1 MKQYTRIVI
10 GCIAFLFSFVNFGYS
25 WGSTAH
31 RFINLK
37 AVRHLPIEMN
47 NFITDSLFYK
57 SHASDADYRKDP
69 RDTSFFAEA
78 QRHFIDIDIYPD
90 FHTLPHTLD
99 SVFMITER
107 QFVRDAGT
115 LPWATKIVLD
125 SLTVQLAR
133 GDLSKAKL
141 TMSDLGHY
149 VGDAHQPLHCTW
161 NYDPSGLHRR
171 YETKMIDAYQYYF
184 TVNPDLV
191 QYISSPLDFIF
202 EYIYHSNSLVDTLI
216 AADNYAKSFSGWNGI
231 GDAPANYYS
240 ALWSRT
246 EVFTKEQIQHATVA
260 LASLWYTAWYNA
272 QVINAVNEATG
283 LHPQLF
289 TLEQN
294 YPNPFNPTT
303 DFRYEIRDW
312 SHVTLKVYDAIGREI
327 ATLIDETKQQGSYNV
342 KWNASGVASGTY
354 FYRLSVI
361 PLVSRD
367 LAPTGRNGQA
377 GTFFQTRKMILE
389 K

>member
-1 MKQYTRIVI
+1 MKQYTRISI
-10 GCIAFLFSFVNFGYS
+10 GCIAFLFSIVNFGYS
-25 WGSTAH
+25 WESTAH

-47 NFITDSLFYK
+47 SFITDSLFYE

-99 SVFMITER
+99 SVFMIAER

-125 SLTVQLAR
+125 SLTAQLAR

-149 VGDAHQPLHCTW
+149 VGDAHQPLHCTL
-161 NYDPSGLHRR
+161 NYNPGKLHTR
-171 YETKMIDAYQYYF
+171 YETNMINTYEYF
-184 TVNPDLV
+184 LTVNPDSV
-191 QYISSPLDFIF
+191 HYISSPLDFIF
-202 EYIYHSNSLVDTLI
+202 DYIYHSNSLVDTLI

-240 ALWSRT
+240 AFWSRT
-246 EVFTKEQIQHATVA
+246 EVFTKEQIQRATVA

-272 QVINAVNEATG
+272 QVINTVNEATG
-283 LHPQLF
+283 SHPRSF

-294 YPNPFNPTT
+294 YPNPFNPSTVICYQLP
-303 DFRYEIRDW
+303 DNSR
-312 SHVTLKVYDAIGREI
+312 VTLKLYDAVGKEV
-327 ATLIDETKQQGSYNV
+327 ATLADGMKEPGSYEVDLRGNGL
-342 KWNASGVASGTY
+342 ASGVY
-354 FYRLSVI
+354 FYRLSVT
-361 PLVSRD
+361 PLMSRD
-367 LAPTGRNGQA
+367 LAPTSRNGQA
-377 GTFFQTRKMILE
+377 STFFQTRKMILE

>member
-1 MKQYTRIVI
+1 MKQYARIAI
-10 GCIAFLFSFVNFGYS
+10 GCIAFLFSIVNFAYS

-37 AVRHLPIEMN
+37 AVRHLPNELN
-47 NFITDSLFYK
+47 SFIVDSLFYG
-57 SHASDADYRKDP
+57 SHASDADYRKDYN
-69 RDTSFFAEA
+69 DTSFFAEA

-90 FHTLPHTLD
+90 FQNLPHTLD
-99 SVFMITER
+99 SVFMIAER

-115 LPWATKIVLD
+115 LPWATKMVLD
-125 SLTVQLAR
+125 SLTAQLAR

-149 VGDAHQPLHCTW
+149 VGDAHQPLHCTL
-161 NYDPSGLHRR
+161 NYNPGGLHSR
-171 YETKMIDAYQYYF
+171 YETRMINTYQDF
-184 TVNPDLV
+184 LTVNTDSVL
-191 QYISSPLDFIF
+191 YISSPLDFIF
-202 EYIYHSNSLVDTLI
+202 EYIYHSNSLVDSLI
-216 AADNYAKSFSGWNGI
+216 AADNYAKFFSGWNGI

-246 EVFTKEQIQHATVA
+246 EGFTKEQVQHATVA
-260 LASLWYTAWYNA
+260 LASLWYTAWYDA
-272 QVINAVNEATG
+272 QIINAVNEATG
-283 LHPQLF
+283 LHPQSF

-294 YPNPFNPTT
+294 YPNPFNPSTVIPYQLS
-303 DFRYEIRDW
+303 DNSW
-312 SHVTLKVYDAIGREI
+312 VTLKLYDAVGKEI
-327 ATLIDETKQQGSYNV
+327 ATLVDGIKEPGSYKIDWSRNEL
-342 KWNASGVASGTY
+342 ASGTY
-354 FYRLSVI
+354 FYRLSVT

-367 LAPTGRNGQA
+367 LVPTSRNGQA